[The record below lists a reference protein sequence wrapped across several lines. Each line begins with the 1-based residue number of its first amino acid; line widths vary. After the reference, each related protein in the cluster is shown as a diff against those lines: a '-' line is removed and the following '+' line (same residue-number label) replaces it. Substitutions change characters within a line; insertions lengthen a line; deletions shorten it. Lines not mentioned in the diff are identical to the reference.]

1 MTSHPVP
8 EASVV
13 VVTWNGRD
21 LLEQSLPAIV
31 GQRDVHHEVIVVDN
45 GSGDGTA
52 EWIARAHPSVRLHRL
67 PSNLG
72 FAAANNLAFELA
84 RAPLIATINNDAVP
98 DPDWLACLL
107 SAAREHPEAGMWA
120 SRMVFAHDPETI
132 NAAGISTDA
141 LGIAWDRYSGR
152 RVGGDREGEVFGASA
167 GAALYRRELLDA
179 TGGFDSDFF
188 AYLED
193 VDLAWRARWLGW
205 MAWYVPEA
213 RVVHAHSAT
222 GIEES
227 PTKTYY
233 LGRNKFL
240 TIFKNYPAG
249 ALLRYLP
256 LLLAYDLASVPI
268 TIVRQRNLAA
278 LRGRLAALAALPR
291 LRRARR
297 RVMAGRRVEWRDI
310 KSHLDPVAPP
320 WTVWRRYRRLR
331 RTLALRPSP
340 D

>member
-1 MTSHPVP
+1 MTSNAIPD
-8 EASVV
+8 ASVV
-13 VVTWNGRD
+13 VVTWNGRS
-21 LLEQSLPAIV
+21 LLERSLPAIV
-31 GQRDVHHEVIVVDN
+31 GQRNVHQEVIVVDN
-45 GSGDGTA
+45 GSVDGTA
-52 EWIARAHPSVRLHRL
+52 EWVAQAYPSIRLHRL
-67 PSNLG
+67 PANFG
-72 FAAANNLAFELA
+72 FAAANNLGFELA

-98 DPDWLACLL
+98 DPDWLAHLI
-107 SAAREHPEAGMWA
+107 SAAREQPEAGMWA

-152 RVGGDREGEVFGASA
+152 RVGDDPAGEVFGASG

-179 TGGFDSDFF
+179 TGGFDPEFF

-205 MAWYVPEA
+205 TARYVPEA
-213 RVVHAHSAT
+213 KVAHAHSAT
-222 GIEES
+222 GVEES

-256 LLLAYDLASVPI
+256 LMLAYDFASVPI
-268 TIVRQRNLAA
+268 TLLRQRNLAA

-291 LRRARR
+291 VWRARR

-310 KSHLDPVAPP
+310 KSRLDPVAPP

-331 RTLALRPSP
+331 RVLALRPSRN
-340 D
+340 